1 MAYPLAWVRAER
13 EAPTSPRLAYVLY
26 VKYVVVNS
34 AYAIFYMPRPEIYP
48 VKKVIGFDQE
58 MLDAID
64 EWRRRQTPIPTVSDA
79 IRRLIEIG
87 LKSKSKPKSP
97 T

>member
-13 EAPTSPRLAYVLY
+13 EAPTSPRLAYLIY
-26 VKYVVVNS
+26 VKYANVNN
-34 AYAIFYMPRPEIYP
+34 AYVIFCMPRPGIYP
-48 VKKVIGFDQE
+48 VKKVIGFNQE

-79 IRRLIEIG
+79 VRRLIEIG
-87 LKSKSKPKSP
+87 LKSKFKQK
-97 T
+97 